1 MLKTSAHRRAQV
13 AASKKRHGSY
23 YDANAR
29 AYHRE
34 YGRAHA
40 NELNE
45 VKRARRHRHGKNR
58 NSKAEKAARIEM
70 FGNLRIVTSAWL
82 TIDSTRYR
90 GPGWLK
96 EARLEA
102 QADAILYPDK
112 RRARAAERRTPV
124 SKIALDTAAKP

>member
-1 MLKTSAHRRAQV
+1 MLKTSAKRRAQV

-23 YDANAR
+23 YNPERDR

-45 VKRARRHRHGKNR
+45 IKRARRHRHGKNR

-82 TIDSTRYR
+82 AIDSTRYR

-96 EARLEA
+96 EAKLEA

-112 RRARAAERRTPV
+112 RRARGTKRRTPV
-124 SKIALDTAAKP
+124 SEIALDTAPT